1 MGEDNEEL
9 RREQYI
15 FKVGLVGDVDVG
27 KRTYAKVATVNLWDD
42 KYLETLGALVT
53 KFQVTHKGKKTL
65 IEIRMMV
72 WDISARVKSPSLRVS
87 YISGVAGAIIMAD
100 AYRPETIRNLEGWL
114 NLLHSTLGP
123 IPVVFVLNKID
134 EMKTSMLQTAIR
146 EVGEIA
152 KKYKVKSYA
161 LSAKRSD
168 PKALLKP
175 LKVLGQEI
183 LRRVEPDVD

>member
-1 MGEDNEEL
+1 MVEEQSDL
-9 RREQYI
+9 EKEQYI

-27 KRTYAKVATVNLWDD
+27 KRTYAKIATVNLWDD

-53 KFQVTHKGKKTL
+53 KFQVTHRGKKAL

-87 YISGVAGAIIMAD
+87 YISGVSGAIIMAD
-100 AYRPETIRNLEGWL
+100 ASRPETIANIEGWL

-123 IPVVFVLNKID
+123 IPLVFVLNKID
-134 EMKTSMLQTAIR
+134 EVNTARLQTAIR
-146 EVGEIA
+146 EVGELA
-152 KKYKVKSYA
+152 KEFRVRSYA
-161 LSAKRSD
+161 LSARRSD
-168 PKALLKP
+168 PKTLLKP

-183 LRRVEPDVD
+183 LRKIEPAQG

>member
-1 MGEDNEEL
+1 MGQEQPDLEK
-9 RREQYI
+9 EQYI

-42 KYLETLGALVT
+42 RYLETLGALVT
-53 KFQVTHKGKKTL
+53 KFQVTHRGKKAL

-87 YISGVAGAIIMAD
+87 YIAGVSGAIIMAD
-100 AYRPETIRNLEGWL
+100 ASRPETIRNLEGWA

-123 IPVVFVLNKID
+123 IPLVFVLNKI
-134 EMKTSMLQTAIR
+134 EEVNTAMLQTAIR
-146 EVGEIA
+146 EVGEVA
-152 KKYKVKSYA
+152 RQFKVKSYA

-168 PKALLKP
+168 GKTLLKP

-183 LRRVEPDVD
+183 LKNIEDQSP